1 MSIEASILSQ
11 TVTESPLPVVPRN
24 TAYTNTD
31 IFVKLKNYIVLWTGV
46 GNLLTLLKKT
56 ANGYKTIKVLPKA
69 GYTVPQVI
77 GNNDAFVTK
86 DDVNCS
92 ITITFIDPN
101 TDEVTRTSIVVSTA
115 TAGGGRECYHV
126 DTCNGTIFV
135 ATHEGAS
142 DFLYVGTV
150 NFTNKTVSFIKKT
163 IQSTSMTSGATNYL
177 FAFMMLSDTIFAHY
191 AYVNNAIVQGIY
203 TISAGV
209 ITKTNAAISTSF
221 ASWGNVMYAVIH
233 TNSSAFYYNGAA
245 TGLYQLKTT
254 QATDGS
260 TMYITPFTTPAPVAN
275 QGALFIDNITG
286 VSFVNMYPA
295 DGYCYSVQGDTCD
308 ALAPVGLLAQNTG
321 YSMTVGICK
330 LGGFTDD
337 TAFILDP
344 FNNSFYYGTAVTY
357 SGGTLTKKPKRIKL
371 YTNNTAKTQFI
382 TSVSIASYAHAN
394 NPTYSAHPEYFQD
407 NVIGVS
413 INDKILFMDTF
424 SWTTLRTFANC
435 PIALKPNEYISLEV
449 LNSFG
454 DITTTINGI
463 VDTTQA

>member
-11 TVTESPLPVVPRN
+11 TVTETLLPVVPRN
-24 TAYTNTD
+24 TSSTGTD
-31 IFVKLKNYIVLWTGV
+31 IFVKLKNYIVLWTGT
-46 GNLLTLLKKT
+46 GNPLTLLKKT

-115 TAGGGRECYHV
+115 TPGPSNYYQV

-135 ATHEGAS
+135 AAQEGAS
-142 DFLYVGTV
+142 SFLYVGTV

-163 IQSTSMTSGATNYL
+163 IQSTAVTSGVNSL
-177 FAFMMLSDTIFAHY
+177 FAFMMLSDTVFAHG
-191 AYVNNAIVQGIY
+191 ANANGAGVKGIY

-209 ITKTNAAISTSF
+209 VTKTNGAITSVNTYCGG
-221 ASWGNVMYAVIH
+221 SVIYAIIH
-233 TNSSAFYYNGAA
+233 TNSSAFYYGNNTAWFR
-245 TGLYQLKTT
+245 QLKTT

-260 TMYITPFTTPAPVAN
+260 ASHITPLTTNAPVAN
-275 QGALFIDNITG
+275 QGAMLIDNITG
-286 VSFVNMYPA
+286 VSFVNMYSA
-295 DGYCYSVQGDTCD
+295 EGYCYSVQGDTCD
-308 ALAPVGLLAQNTG
+308 ALAPVGLLTQNNGT
-321 YSMTVGICK
+321 STAVGACK
-330 LGGFTDD
+330 LGGFTDGI
-337 TAFILDP
+337 AFILDP

-357 SGGTLTKKPKRIKL
+357 SGGTLMKKPKRIKL

-382 TSVSIASYAHAN
+382 TSVSIASHAHVS
-394 NPTYSAHPEYFQD
+394 NPMYTAQPEYFQK
-407 NVIGVS
+407 NVIGIS

-449 LNSFG
+449 LNAFG

>member
-1 MSIEASILSQ
+1 MSLEATMLSQ
-11 TVTESPLPVVPRN
+11 TTTESMLPVVPRN
-24 TAYTNTD
+24 TASSSTD
-31 IFVKLKNYIVLWTGV
+31 IFVKLKNYIVLYTGQS
-46 GNLLTLLKKT
+46 NPLTLLKKT
-56 ANGYKTIKVLPKA
+56 ANGYKTIKVLPKV
-69 GYTVPQVI
+69 GLTVPQVI

-86 DDVNCS
+86 DGANCS

-115 TAGGGRECYHV
+115 TPGGSDYYHV

-135 ATHEGAS
+135 AAQEGAS
-142 DFLYVGTV
+142 SFLYVGTV

-163 IQSTSMTSGATNYL
+163 IQSTAVTSGGNQL
-177 FAFMMLSDTIFAHY
+177 VAFMMLSDTIFHHY
-191 AYVNNAIVQGIY
+191 AYANSTPVYGIY
-203 TISAGV
+203 TISAGI
-209 ITKTNAAISTSF
+209 ITKTNAAMNTGTANITIT
-221 ASWGNVMYAVIH
+221 YAVIH
-233 TNSSAFYYNGAA
+233 TNSSAFCYNGDVSY
-245 TGLYQLKTT
+245 LRQHKTT

-260 TMYITPFTTPAPVAN
+260 TSYITPLTTNAPVAN

-286 VSFVNMYPA
+286 VSFVNMYNV
-295 DGYCYSVQGDTCD
+295 DGYCYTVQGDTCD
-308 ALAPVGLLAQNTG
+308 ALAPVGLPAQIVGDGTTTG
-321 YSMTVGICK
+321 ACK

-337 TAFILDP
+337 IAFILDP

-357 SGGTLTKKPKRIKL
+357 SGGTLTKKPRRIKL
-371 YTNNTAKTQFI
+371 YTNNTAKTQLI

-394 NPTYSAHPEYFQD
+394 NPKYTAHPEYTQA

-449 LNSFG
+449 LNAFG

>member
-11 TVTESPLPVVPRN
+11 TVTETLLPVVPRN
-24 TAYTNTD
+24 TTSLGTD
-31 IFVKLKNYIVLWTGV
+31 IFVKLKNYIVLWTGE
-46 GNLLTLLKKT
+46 GNPLTLLKKT

-69 GYTVPQVI
+69 GFTVPQVI

-86 DDVNCS
+86 DNSNCS

-115 TAGGGRECYHV
+115 TAGGNDYYHV

-135 ATHEGAS
+135 AVQEGAS
-142 DFLYVGTV
+142 SFLYVGTV

-163 IQSTSMTSGATNYL
+163 IQSTAVTTGSNALIG
-177 FAFMMLSDTIFAHY
+177 FMMLSDTIFAHY
-191 AYVNNAIVQGIY
+191 ANVNSLFVQGIY

-209 ITKTNAAISTSF
+209 VTKTNGAMGASF
-221 ASWGNVMYAVIH
+221 ASIGAVYAVIH
-233 TNSSAFYYNGAA
+233 TNSSAFYYRSSNAA
-245 TGLYQLKTT
+245 LYQLKTT

-260 TMYITPFTTPAPVAN
+260 TAPITPLTTVAPVAN

-286 VSFVNMYPA
+286 VSFVNMYA
-295 DGYCYSVQGDTCD
+295 TDGYCYTVQGDTCD
-308 ALAPVGLLAQNTG
+308 ALAPVGLLAQNMGTG
-321 YSMTVGICK
+321 TTIGACK
-330 LGGFTDD
+330 LGGFTDGI
-337 TAFILDP
+337 AFILDP
-344 FNNSFYYGTAVTY
+344 FNNSSYYGTAVTY

-382 TSVSIASYAHAN
+382 TSVSIASYAHAC
-394 NPTYSAHPEYFQD
+394 NPTYTAHPEYFQE

-449 LNSFG
+449 LNAFG

>member
-11 TVTESPLPVVPRN
+11 TVTENPLPIVPRN
-24 TAYTNTD
+24 VTGANTD
-31 IFVKLKNYIVLWTGV
+31 IFVKLKNYIVLWTGAE
-46 GNLLTLLKKT
+46 NPLTLLKKT

-69 GYTVPQVI
+69 GFTVPQVI

-115 TAGGGRECYHV
+115 TLGNYAYYHV

-135 ATHEGAS
+135 AAQEGAS
-142 DFLYVGTV
+142 SFLYVGTV

-163 IQSTSMTSGATNYL
+163 IQSTAVTSGVNQL
-177 FAFMMLSDTIFAHY
+177 LSFMMLSDTIFVHCAQ
-191 AYVNNAIVQGIY
+191 ANGVTVQGIY
-203 TISAGV
+203 TISAGI
-209 ITKTNAAISTSF
+209 ITKTNGAINAGYTSF
-221 ASWGNVMYAVIH
+221 SGVTYAVIH
-233 TNSSAFYYNGAA
+233 TNSSAFYYNRNASW
-245 TGLYQLKTT
+245 LYQLKTT

-260 TMYITPFTTPAPVAN
+260 TTHIAPLTKQIPVAD
-275 QGALFIDNITG
+275 QGALFIDNITA
-286 VSFVNMYPA
+286 VSFVNMCA
-295 DGYCYSVQGDTCD
+295 TEGCCYSVQGDTCD
-308 ALAPVGLLAQNTG
+308 ALAPVGLLTQNTG
-321 YSMTVGICK
+321 TGTTIGFCR

-337 TAFILDP
+337 IAFILDP
-344 FNNSFYYGTAVTY
+344 FNSGFYYGTAVTY
-357 SGGTLTKKPKRIKL
+357 SGGTLIKKPRRIKL

-382 TSVSIASYAHAN
+382 TSVSIASYAHAC
-394 NPTYSAHPEYFQD
+394 NPTYSAHPEYFQE

-449 LNSFG
+449 LNAFG

>member
-11 TVTESPLPVVPRN
+11 TVTETLLPVVPRN
-24 TAYTNTD
+24 TAATNTD
-31 IFVKLKNYIVLWTGV
+31 IFVKLKNYIVLWTGAT
-46 GNLLTLLKKT
+46 NPLTLLKKT
-56 ANGYKTIKVLPKA
+56 ANGYKTIKVLPKV

-86 DDVNCS
+86 DGANCS

-101 TDEVTRTSIVVSTA
+101 TDEVTLTSIVVSTA
-115 TAGGGRECYHV
+115 TAGGNDYYHV

-135 ATHEGAS
+135 AVQEGAS
-142 DFLYVGTV
+142 SFLYVGTV

-163 IQSTSMTSGATNYL
+163 IQSTAVTSGSNQL
-177 FAFMMLSDTIFAHY
+177 VAFMMLSDTIFAHCAY
-191 AYVNNAIVQGIY
+191 ANAATVQGVY

-209 ITKTNAAISTSF
+209 ITKTNGAINT
-221 ASWGNVMYAVIH
+221 ASINCNTLYAVIH
-233 TNSSAFYYNGAA
+233 TNSSAFYYNNA
-245 TGLYQLKTT
+245 TTWFYQLKTT

-260 TMYITPFTTPAPVAN
+260 TTYIQPSIANAPAAN
-275 QGALFIDNITG
+275 QGVLFIDNITG
-286 VSFVNMYPA
+286 VSFVNMYTA

-308 ALAPVGLLAQNTG
+308 ALAPVGLPAQNGGNGTTIG
-321 YSMTVGICK
+321 ACR

-357 SGGTLTKKPKRIKL
+357 SGGTLMKKPKRIKL

-394 NPTYSAHPEYFQD
+394 NPKYSAHPEYLQE

-449 LNSFG
+449 LNAFG

-463 VDTTQA
+463 IDTTQA

>member
-1 MSIEASILSQ
+1 MSIEASVLSQ
-11 TVTESPLPVVPRN
+11 TVTESPLPVIPRN
-24 TAYTNTD
+24 TTSGGTD

-46 GNLLTLLKKT
+46 TNPLTLLKKT
-56 ANGYKTIKVLPKA
+56 ANGYKTIKVLPKV
-69 GYTVPQVI
+69 GPTVPQVI

-86 DDVNCS
+86 DDVSCS

-115 TAGGGRECYHV
+115 TGGTSGYYHV

-135 ATHEGAS
+135 AAQEGAS
-142 DFLYVGTV
+142 SFLYVGTV

-163 IQSTSMTSGATNYL
+163 IQSTAVTSGGNAL
-177 FAFMMLSDTIFAHY
+177 VAFMMLSDTIFAHSAY
-191 AYVNNAIVQGIY
+191 ANNVVVQGVY
-203 TISAGV
+203 TISAGIV
-209 ITKTNAAISTSF
+209 TKTNAAISSGVFNTTSL
-221 ASWGNVMYAVIH
+221 YAVIH
-233 TNSSAFYYNGAA
+233 TNNSAFYYNSS
-245 TGLYQLKTT
+245 TTWLYQLKTT

-260 TMYITPFTTPAPVAN
+260 TAYIAPLTAPAAN
-275 QGALFIDNITG
+275 QGALFIDNISG
-286 VSFVNMYPA
+286 ISFVNMHYA
-295 DGYCYSVQGDTCD
+295 EGCCYSVQGDTCD
-308 ALAPVGLLAQNTG
+308 ALAPVGLLAQNPSSSTA
-321 YSMTVGICK
+321 VGSCK

-337 TAFILDP
+337 VAFILDP
-344 FNNSFYYGTAVTY
+344 FNNSFYYGTAVTC

-382 TSVSIASYAHAN
+382 TSVSIASYAHAT
-394 NPTYSAHPEYFQD
+394 NPMYTAHPEYFQE

-424 SWTTLRTFANC
+424 SWSTLRTFANC

-449 LNSFG
+449 LNAFG

>member
-11 TVTESPLPVVPRN
+11 TVTETLLPVVPRN
-24 TAYTNTD
+24 TTATSTD
-31 IFVKLKNYIVLWTGV
+31 IFVKLKNYIVLWTSPT
-46 GNLLTLLKKT
+46 NPLTLLKKT

-115 TAGGGRECYHV
+115 TTGYSTYYHV

-135 ATHEGAS
+135 AAQEGAS
-142 DFLYVGTV
+142 SFLYVGTV

-163 IQSTSMTSGATNYL
+163 IQSTAITTGDNSL
-177 FAFMMLSDTIFAHY
+177 RAFMMLSDTTFAHSAY
-191 AYVNNAIVQGIY
+191 ANGTTVCGIY

-209 ITKTNAAISTSF
+209 ITKTNGACNPSAI
-221 ASWGNVMYAVIH
+221 ACGGNVVYAVIH
-233 TNSSAFYYNGAA
+233 TNSSAFYYNSV
-245 TGLYQLKTT
+245 TSWLYQLKTT

-260 TMYITPFTTPAPVAN
+260 TIYILPLPTNAPAAN
-275 QGALFIDNITG
+275 YGALFIDNITG
-286 VSFVNMYPA
+286 VSFVNMHPT

-308 ALAPVGLLAQNTG
+308 ALAPVGLLAQNSAT
-321 YSMTVGICK
+321 SATVGLCK
-330 LGGFTDD
+330 LGGFTDGI
-337 TAFILDP
+337 AFILDP
-344 FNNSFYYGTAVTY
+344 FNNSYYYGTAVTC
-357 SGGTLTKKPKRIKL
+357 SGGTLIKKPKCIKL

-382 TSVSIASYAHAN
+382 TGVSIASYAHVAN
-394 NPTYSAHPEYFQD
+394 PMYTAQPEYFQE

-413 INDKILFMDTF
+413 INNKILFMDTF

-449 LNSFG
+449 LNAFG

>member
-11 TVTESPLPVVPRN
+11 TVTETLLPIVPRN
-24 TAYTNTD
+24 TASASTD
-31 IFVKLKNYIVLWTGV
+31 IFVKLKNYIVLWTGTE
-46 GNLLTLLKKT
+46 NPLTLLKKT

-69 GYTVPQVI
+69 GFTVPQVI

-115 TAGGGRECYHV
+115 TGGNGTFYHV

-135 ATHEGAS
+135 AAQEGAS
-142 DFLYVGTV
+142 SFLYVGTV

-163 IQSTSMTSGATNYL
+163 IQSTAITSGSNTL
-177 FAFMMLSDTIFAHY
+177 TSFMMVSDTIFTHY
-191 AYVNNAIVQGIY
+191 ALANGAAVYGIY
-203 TISAGV
+203 TINAGIV
-209 ITKTNAAISTSF
+209 TKTNGAINTAF
-221 ASWGNVMYAVIH
+221 AVSSGAVYAVIH
-233 TNSSAFYYNGAA
+233 TNSSAFCYNRGNS
-245 TGLYQLKTT
+245 GLYQLKTT

-260 TMYITPFTTPAPVAN
+260 TTYITPLTKNVPTTD

-286 VSFVNMYPA
+286 VSFVNTYAA

-308 ALAPVGLLAQNTG
+308 ALAPVGLLTQNMGTG
-321 YSMTVGICK
+321 TTIGVCK

-357 SGGTLTKKPKRIKL
+357 SGGTLIKKPRRIKL

-382 TSVSIASYAHAN
+382 TSVSIASYAHEN
-394 NPTYSAHPEYFQD
+394 NPAYSAHPEYLQE

-449 LNSFG
+449 LNAFG
-454 DITTTINGI
+454 DVTTTINGI

>member
-11 TVTESPLPVVPRN
+11 TVTESPLPVIPRN
-24 TAYTNTD
+24 TTSTTTD
-31 IFVKLKNYIVLWTGV
+31 IFVKLKNYIVLWTGAT
-46 GNLLTLLKKT
+46 NPLTLLKKT
-56 ANGYKTIKVLPKA
+56 ANGYKTIKVLPKV
-69 GYTVPQVI
+69 GLTVPQVI

-115 TAGGGRECYHV
+115 TGGTTNFYHV

-135 ATHEGAS
+135 AAQEGAS
-142 DFLYVGTV
+142 SFLYVGTV

-163 IQSTSMTSGATNYL
+163 IQSTAVTSGNNAL
-177 FAFMMLSDTIFAHY
+177 FAFMMLSDTVFAHG
-191 AYVNNAIVQGIY
+191 ASANGTTVQGIY
-203 TISAGV
+203 TINAGV
-209 ITKTNAAISTSF
+209 ITKTNGAINITPL
-221 ASWGNVMYAVIH
+221 NNTNTTYAIIH
-233 TNSSAFYYNGAA
+233 TNSSAFVYSGSV
-245 TGLYQLKTT
+245 TWLYQLKTT

-260 TMYITPFTTPAPVAN
+260 TTYITLFTTTALNVN
-275 QGALFIDNITG
+275 QGAMFIDNITG
-286 VSFVNMYPA
+286 VSFVNMYA
-295 DGYCYSVQGDTCD
+295 TDGYCYSVQGDTCD
-308 ALAPVGLLAQNTG
+308 ALAPVGLLTQNMGTG
-321 YSMTVGICK
+321 TTIGVCR

-337 TAFILDP
+337 IAFILDP

-357 SGGTLTKKPKRIKL
+357 SGGTLIKKPRRIKL

-394 NPTYSAHPEYFQD
+394 NPMYSAHPEYLQE

-449 LNSFG
+449 LNAFG
-454 DITTTINGI
+454 DVTTTINGI

>member
-11 TVTESPLPVVPRN
+11 TVTESPLPVIPRN
-24 TAYTNTD
+24 TAQANTD
-31 IFVKLKNYIVLWTGV
+31 IFVKLKNYIVLWTGATKP
-46 GNLLTLLKKT
+46 LTLLKKT
-56 ANGYKTIKVLPKA
+56 ANGYKTIKVLPKV
-69 GYTVPQVI
+69 GLTVPQVI

-115 TAGGGRECYHV
+115 TTGVNTSYHV

-135 ATHEGAS
+135 AAQEGAS
-142 DFLYVGTV
+142 SFLYVGTV

-163 IQSTSMTSGATNYL
+163 IQSTAVTSGSNVLAS
-177 FAFMMLSDTIFAHY
+177 FIMLSDTVFAHS
-191 AYVNNAIVQGIY
+191 AAVNGTAVRGIY
-203 TISAGV
+203 TINAGV
-209 ITKTNAAISTSF
+209 ITKTNNTINTTAFGITSTYAI
-221 ASWGNVMYAVIH
+221 IH
-233 TNSSAFYYNGAA
+233 TNSSAFYYNSD
-245 TGLYQLKTT
+245 TTWLYQLKTT
-254 QATDGS
+254 QASDGS
-260 TMYITPFTTPAPVAN
+260 TALIIPLSSSPAPYAN
-275 QGALFIDNITG
+275 QGSIFIDNITG
-286 VSFVNMYPA
+286 VSFVNMYA
-295 DGYCYSVQGDTCD
+295 TDGYCYSVQGDTCD
-308 ALAPVGLLAQNTG
+308 ALAPVGLLTQSASNSTTIG
-321 YSMTVGICK
+321 LCK
-330 LGGFTDD
+330 LGSFTDD

-371 YTNNTAKTQFI
+371 YTNNTAKTQLI
-382 TSVSIASYAHAN
+382 TGVSIASYAHAT
-394 NPTYSAHPEYFQD
+394 NPIYTAHPEYFQE

-449 LNSFG
+449 LNAFG

>member
-11 TVTESPLPVVPRN
+11 TVTETLLPVVPRN
-24 TAYTNTD
+24 TAYPSTD
-31 IFVKLKNYIVLWTGV
+31 IFVKLKNYIVLWTGT
-46 GNLLTLLKKT
+46 GNPLTLLKKT

-115 TAGGGRECYHV
+115 TAGTNSSYHV

-135 ATHEGAS
+135 VTQEGAS
-142 DFLYVGTV
+142 SFLYVGTV

-163 IQSTSMTSGATNYL
+163 IQNTAATSGSNNLY
-177 FAFMMLSDTIFAHY
+177 AFMMLSDTIFAHS
-191 AYVNNAIVQGIY
+191 AVVNGTTAQGIY

-209 ITKTNAAISTSF
+209 ITKTNGAINTTF
-221 ASWGNVMYAVIH
+221 ANGCGVIYAVVH
-233 TNSSAFYYNGAA
+233 TNSSAFYYNAGSAY
-245 TGLYQLKTT
+245 LYQLKTT

-260 TMYITPFTTPAPVAN
+260 TTHIIPFTTGAPVAN

-286 VSFVNMYPA
+286 VSFYNTYPA

-308 ALAPVGLLAQNTG
+308 ALAPVGLPAQNIDKGSTIG
-321 YSMTVGICK
+321 SCK
-330 LGGFTDD
+330 LGGFTGD

-394 NPTYSAHPEYFQD
+394 NPMYSAHPEYFQE

-449 LNSFG
+449 LNAFG

>member
-11 TVTESPLPVVPRN
+11 TVTESLLPVVPRN
-24 TAYTNTD
+24 TAQANTD
-31 IFVKLKNYIVLWTGV
+31 IFVKLKNYIVLWTGAT
-46 GNLLTLLKKT
+46 NPLTLLKKT
-56 ANGYKTIKVLPKA
+56 ANGYKTVKVLPKV
-69 GYTVPQVI
+69 GGTVPQVI

-115 TAGGGRECYHV
+115 TGGTNQHYHV
-126 DTCNGTIFV
+126 DTHNGTIFV
-135 ATHEGAS
+135 AAQEGAS
-142 DFLYVGTV
+142 SFLYVGTV

-163 IQSTSMTSGATNYL
+163 IQSTAVTSGSNAL
-177 FAFMMLSDTIFAHY
+177 VAFMMLSDTIFAHCAY
-191 AYVNNAIVQGIY
+191 ANGAAVQGIY
-203 TISAGV
+203 TISAGIV
-209 ITKTNAAISTSF
+209 TKTNGAFNAAFAISS
-221 ASWGNVMYAVIH
+221 GVVYAVIH
-233 TNSSAFYYNGAA
+233 TNSSAFYYNSS
-245 TGLYQLKTT
+245 TTWLYQLKTT

-260 TMYITPFTTPAPVAN
+260 TTYIAPLSAPAVN
-275 QGALFIDNITG
+275 QGAMFIDNITG
-286 VSFVNMYPA
+286 VSFVNMYCA
-295 DGYCYSVQGDTCD
+295 DGYCYRVQGDTCD
-308 ALAPVGLLAQNTG
+308 ALAPVGLLAQN
-321 YSMTVGICK
+321 VGNGTTIGDCK

-357 SGGTLTKKPKRIKL
+357 SGGTLIKKPKRIKL

-394 NPTYSAHPEYFQD
+394 NPKYTAYPEYLQE

-449 LNSFG
+449 LNAFG
-454 DITTTINGI
+454 DVTTTINGI

>member
-1 MSIEASILSQ
+1 MNIEASILSQ
-11 TVTESPLPVVPRN
+11 TVTETLLPIVPRN
-24 TAYTNTD
+24 VAQANTD
-31 IFVKLKNYIVLWTGV
+31 IFVKLKNYIVLWTGPE
-46 GNLLTLLKKT
+46 NPLTLLKKT

-69 GYTVPQVI
+69 GPTVPQVI

-86 DDVNCS
+86 DNVNCS

-115 TAGGGRECYHV
+115 TAGSSSYYHV

-135 ATHEGAS
+135 AAQEGAS
-142 DFLYVGTV
+142 RYLYVGTV

-163 IQSTSMTSGATNYL
+163 IQSTAITSGSNAL
-177 FAFMMLSDTIFAHY
+177 LAFMMLSDTIFAHCAY
-191 AYVNNAIVQGIY
+191 ANNAVIQGIY
-203 TISAGV
+203 TISAGIV
-209 ITKTNAAISTSF
+209 TKTNDAISTGF
-221 ASWGNVMYAVIH
+221 ANSNGVVYAVIH
-233 TNSSAFYYNGAA
+233 TNSSAFYYNSDV
-245 TGLYQLKTT
+245 TWLYQLKTT

-260 TMYITPFTTPAPVAN
+260 NTHITPLTTNAPVAN

-286 VSFVNMYPA
+286 VSFVNMYA
-295 DGYCYSVQGDTCD
+295 TDGYCYSVQGDTCD
-308 ALAPVGLLAQNTG
+308 ALAPVGLLTQNTG
-321 YSMTVGICK
+321 TGTIIGGCK

-337 TAFILDP
+337 IAFILDP
-344 FNNSFYYGTAVTY
+344 FDNSFYYGTAVTY
-357 SGGTLTKKPKRIKL
+357 SGGTLIKKPKRIKL
-371 YTNNTAKTQFI
+371 YTNNTTKTQFI

-394 NPTYSAHPEYFQD
+394 NPMYSAHPEYLQE

-449 LNSFG
+449 LNAFG
-454 DITTTINGI
+454 DVTTTINGI

>member
-11 TVTESPLPVVPRN
+11 TVTETPLPVVPRN
-24 TAYTNTD
+24 VAQANTD
-31 IFVKLKNYIVLWTGV
+31 IFVKLKNYIVLWTGTD
-46 GNLLTLLKKT
+46 NPLTLLKKT

-69 GYTVPQVI
+69 GSTVPQVI

-86 DDVNCS
+86 DGVNCS

-101 TDEVTRTSIVVSTA
+101 TDEVTRTSVVVSTA
-115 TAGGGRECYHV
+115 TLGNGGYYHV

-135 ATHEGAS
+135 AAQEGAS
-142 DFLYVGTV
+142 SFLYVGTV

-163 IQSTSMTSGATNYL
+163 IQSTAVTSGSNTL
-177 FAFMMLSDTIFAHY
+177 VAFMMLSDTIFAHY
-191 AYVNNAIVQGIY
+191 ANANGVAVYGIY

-209 ITKTNAAISTSF
+209 VTKTNGAINTAIFNSC
-221 ASWGNVMYAVIH
+221 NMLYAVIH
-233 TNSSAFYYNGAA
+233 TNSSAFYYNSAVSY
-245 TGLYQLKTT
+245 LYQLKTT

-260 TMYITPFTTPAPVAN
+260 TTHITPLTTSAPTAN
-275 QGALFIDNITG
+275 LGTLFIDNITG

-308 ALAPVGLLAQNTG
+308 ALAPVGLLAQNMGTG
-321 YSMTVGICK
+321 TTIGACK

-337 TAFILDP
+337 IAFILDP

-394 NPTYSAHPEYFQD
+394 NPTYSAHPEYFQE